1 MLNHSRQAE
10 RNNGSMGS
18 IPKLPSFDEKSDDL
32 DAYLYRFE
40 GYATMQG
47 WPKERWASN
56 LSALLKGNALQ
67 VFHRMSLDDSGEY
80 ELLKIAL
87 LNRYRLTDADL
98 RNKFRQAKPQDG
110 ESFSQFG
117 IRIRGYLDRWIEL
130 SETSLSYEGIRDLQI
145 REQTLGV
152 GSAELLVFIEER
164 TPGSF
169 KEMCSIAEQYLK
181 AHG

>member
-1 MLNHSRQAE
+1 
-10 RNNGSMGS
+10 
-18 IPKLPSFDEKSDDL
+18 
-32 DAYLYRFE
+32 
-40 GYATMQG
+40 MQG

-67 VFHRMSLDDSGEY
+67 VFRRTSLDDSGEY

-87 LNRYRLTDADL
+87 LNRYRLTDADF

-117 IRIRGYLDRWIEL
+117 IRITGYVYRWIEL
-130 SETSLSYEGIRDLQI
+130 SETSLSYEGIRDLLI

-152 GSAELLVFIEER
+152 
-164 TPGSF
+164 
-169 KEMCSIAEQYLK
+169 
-181 AHG
+181 